1 VPATRPE
8 IVILVP
14 VPGVITPSGFLVRV
28 HVPVDGKLFNTTL
41 PVASRQVGLVIVP
54 TDGAEG
60 IAFTDNV

>member
-1 VPATRPE
+1 VPAARPE

-14 VPGVITPSGFLVRV
+14 VPEVITPPGVRVRV
-28 HVPVDGKLFNTTL
+28 HVPVDGSPLSTTL

-54 TDGAEG
+54 TNGAEG